1 MSGEE
6 EKQEIIIVKRGGG
19 GGDGH
24 HGGAWKIAFADF
36 MTEMKALFL
45 VLWLVNAANEK
56 TKKSV
61 ASYFNPVKL
70 IDRTRST
77 KGLEETTVH
86 DLPTEEET
94 EEDQGSEKS
103 DEEAE
108 VSELSAKEED
118 FFKDPF
124 SVLDELAKE
133 QSEKIEVAMS
143 VSNEF
148 FEASPDQE
156 DALLDPF
163 AEEMT
168 PPDQQVAQSTQ
179 NVEVPSA
186 LNENGEAS
194 SDQGVVDQR
203 GLDSPVRLDNFVLSA
218 ALNIDSQE
226 GEPVDPQRAQELA
239 DSEEESDPSDQTKL
253 PNRGMADEEN
263 KKDPLTEAE
272 KKAAEEKKAVAE
284 AEKKAAEEK
293 KALAEARAAA
303 EKREEAAK
311 KVEQAAEEI
320 REEIKERL
328 IARLGKS
335 EQISESLTVKITE
348 DGVLISITDQFGFS
362 MFQVGS
368 AIPKGE
374 VVLAMAEISTVLA
387 ERQGKVRV
395 YGHTDGRPYA
405 GDSYDNW
412 RLSTAR
418 AHAARLMLER
428 GGLREARVS
437 QVVGFSDRVLRVPSD
452 PEADENRRIEILLE
466 VL

>member
-1 MSGEE
+1 MLTGE
-6 EKQEIIIVKRGGG
+6 EKQEIIIIKRGRG

-36 MTEMKALFL
+36 MTAMMALFL

-77 KGLEETTVH
+77 KGLEESTSN
-86 DLPTEEET
+86 DLPTEEEA
-94 EEDQGSEKS
+94 EEDKGSEKS
-103 DEEAE
+103 ESENAE
-108 VSELSAKEED
+108 VSEVTVKEED

-124 SVLDELAKE
+124 SVMDELANE
-133 QSEKIEVAMS
+133 EMAKIEVAMT

-148 FEASPDQE
+148 YEASPEQE

-163 AEEMT
+163 AEVIK
-168 PPDQQVAQSTQ
+168 PPDEQQAQEPQLTEAPVVADQSAQGTSDLG
-179 NVEVPSA
+179 VPQP
-186 LNENGEAS
+186 G
-194 SDQGVVDQR
+194 
-203 GLDSPVRLDNFVLSA
+203 GLDNSAQQDNFVLA
-218 ALNIDSQE
+218 ASLKVDQQEELTDPNPLKTTPETQADSE
-226 GEPVDPQRAQELA
+226 GEPKAAEQVEAREQADPGEKDKDAKTA
-239 DSEEESDPSDQTKL
+239 DVEQKAAEAAAAL
-253 PNRGMADEEN
+253 
-263 KKDPLTEAE
+263 KKAMEEAE
-272 KKAAEEKKAVAE
+272 KQAESEKLV
-284 AEKKAAEEK
+284 EET
-293 KALAEARAAA
+293 
-303 EKREEAAK
+303 AK
-311 KVEQAAEEI
+311 EI
-320 REEIKERL
+320 REQIKQRL
-328 IARLGKS
+328 VSRLGQS
-335 EQISESLTVKITE
+335 EQISESLSVKITD

-374 VVLAMAEISTVLA
+374 VVLAMAEISNVLS
-387 ERQGKVRV
+387 ERKGNIRV
-395 YGHTDGRPYA
+395 YGHTDARPYA
-405 GDSYDNW
+405 SDDYDNW

-437 QVVGFSDRVLRVPSD
+437 QVVGFSDRVLRTPSD